1 MIRQL
6 TAMVL
11 LIIWYIYTSYG
22 YLSPLILINK
32 HDEIIILVQEI
43 WQILSAYCI
52 KYGFQSD
59 TYYTNK
65 IELKQKNKINIIICN
80 HVASIDMFIIL
91 GFLKHCG
98 IGKWIAFTKKEL
110 IYFPGFGLSCKFGKH
125 VKLARNWDEDKD
137 SMIKQFEKI
146 TEGNIIIFPEGTRI
160 EPKKFKEGQEFSINN
175 GLPVYDNLLVPKTK
189 GLWMLFNYFKKNN
202 KLGDVYDLSI
212 IIQNFLGKKAH
223 MEELFLKPMGNIF
236 LITRKLNI
244 YKETNSDLSDMVE
257 FKMWFLKE
265 WKEKDKLINMYQTI
279 AYQKIKSIN
288 ESTTLLLNLSF
299 FGLVTYGLIKQKYL
313 RYYFMGSFGLG
324 YLLTTIKN

>member
-6 TAMVL
+6 TTMVL

-32 HDEIIILVQEI
+32 HDEIINFVQEI
-43 WQILSAYCI
+43 WQILCAYGI

-59 TYYTNK
+59 IYYTDK
-65 IELKQKNKINIIICN
+65 IEIKQNNKINIFVCN

-110 IYFPGFGLSCKFGKH
+110 VYFPGFGLSCKFGKH
-125 VKLARNWDEDKD
+125 IKLARNWDEDKD

-146 TEGNIIIFPEGTRI
+146 DEGNIIIFPEGTRF
-160 EPKKFKEGQEFSINN
+160 EPKKFQEGQIFSQEN
-175 GLPVYDNLLVPKTK
+175 GLPIYDNLLVPKTK
-189 GLWMLFNYFKKNN
+189 GLWMLYNYLKENN
-202 KLGDVYDLSI
+202 KLGDMYDISV

-223 MEELFLKPMGNIF
+223 MSELFSKPMGNTF

-244 YKETNSDLSDMVE
+244 PSNLSDMFD

-279 AYQKIKSIN
+279 VYEKMKSIN
-288 ESTTLLLNLSF
+288 EKSTLFLNVAF
-299 FGLVTYGLIKQKYL
+299 FGLCTYGLFTQKYL
-313 RYYFMGSFGLG
+313 RYYFMGSIGLG
-324 YLLTTIKN
+324 YLLTIVSSSA